1 MWRGNTRNSE
11 MDERIKDKLS
21 LLPSQPGVYIMRN
34 EAGEVIY
41 VGKAV
46 NLRNRVRSYFQPRA
60 QHSEKTLHL
69 VADVADVEWIVTRSE
84 LEALVL
90 ENTLIKRYKPRYNV
104 RLKDDKQY
112 PYIKIHWQEPFPR
125 VTMTRKVLKDGAK
138 YYGPFTSAWAVREAL
153 EALRKVFPYVTCNVE
168 REKKKGRACLYYH
181 IGLCAGPCVGA
192 ISQEEYREML
202 KGLEKFLEGD
212 TEEVMEDLRKRML
225 KAADNLQFEIAAR
238 YRDQIRAAEQIVER
252 QRVVS
257 TVDVDE
263 DVIAI
268 ANDRNG
274 ACVQVFVIR
283 RGKLIG
289 RETFFLEKGNDPDT
303 EEILSSF
310 LKQFYDAATYIPSRV
325 LLPRDLDERR
335 IIQEWL
341 RQKRG
346 EVVQLRL
353 PSGTEDQELLQMA
366 LDNAREALR
375 VMLAQWKSDKSRQAE
390 AVSALQEAL
399 GLQRPPVRIEGYD
412 ISTLQGTNTVGS
424 MVVFVQGTPSKSEY
438 RRFKIRQTGRVGEP
452 NDYAAMRE
460 MLRRR
465 FRRAMEQTRVAPGDR
480 EFEKWRVMP
489 DLLVVDGGRGQLN
502 VALEVL
508 DEFGLRS
515 DIPAIGLAKREEEII
530 LPDKPDPIKLP
541 PTSPALRLVVHIRD
555 EAHRFAVSYH
565 RKLRGKSS
573 VASVLDSIPGIG
585 PRRRRALLRRFGSLE
600 GIRRA
605 SVDELA
611 AVPGMNRKVAETL
624 KEML

>member
-289 RETFFLEKGNDPDT
+289 RETFFLEKGNNPDT

-375 VMLAQWKSDKSRQAE
+375 VMLAQWKSDKNRQAE

-424 MVVFVQGTPSKSEY
+424 MVVFVQGTPNKSEY
-438 RRFKIRQTGRVGEP
+438 RRFKIRQTGRIGEP

-530 LPDKPDPIKLP
+530 LPDKPDPIKLS

-585 PRRRRALLRRFGSLE
+585 TRRRRALLRRFGSLE
-600 GIRRA
+600 GIKKA
-605 SVDELA
+605 SVEELA

>member
-1 MWRGNTRNSE
+1 MNEKIQG
-11 MDERIKDKLS
+11 KLS

-34 EAGEVIY
+34 SSGQVIY
-41 VGKAV
+41 IGKAV

-60 QHSEKTLHL
+60 QHTEKTLHL
-69 VADVADVEWIVTRSE
+69 VADVDDIEWIVTRSE

-112 PYIKIHWQEPFPR
+112 PYIKIHWQEPYPR
-125 VTMTRKVLKDGAK
+125 VTMTRKVLKDGGK

-153 EALRKVFPYVTCNVE
+153 EALRKVFPYVTCDVE
-168 REKKKGRACLYYH
+168 REKKKKRACLYYH
-181 IGLCAGPCVGA
+181 IGLCAGPCIGA

-212 TEEVMEDLRKRML
+212 TEEVLEDLRNRMM
-225 KAADNLQFEIAAR
+225 KAAKNLQFEIAAR
-238 YRDQIRAAEQIVER
+238 YRDQIKAAEQIVEK

-268 ANDRNG
+268 ANDRNE

-289 RETFFLEKGNDPDT
+289 RETFFLEKGNDPDQ

-310 LKQFYDAATYIPSRV
+310 LKQFYDAATYVPSRV

-341 RQKRG
+341 KRKRG
-346 EVVQLRL
+346 ETVQLRL
-353 PSGTEDQELLQMA
+353 PSGTEDEELLQMA
-366 LDNAREALR
+366 MENAKEALR
-375 VMLAQWKSDKSRQAE
+375 VMLAQWQSDKGRQAE
-390 AVSALQEAL
+390 AVSALQEVL

-424 MVVFVQGTPSKSEY
+424 MVVFVQGTPKKSEY
-438 RRFKIRQTGRVGEP
+438 RRFKIRQVGRIGEP

-465 FRRAMEQTRVAPGDR
+465 FRRAIESSKSAPGDR
-480 EFEKWRVMP
+480 ESDKWKVLP
-489 DLLVVDGGRGQLN
+489 DLLLIDGGRGQLN

-508 DEFGLRS
+508 EEFGLRNE
-515 DIPAIGLAKREEEII
+515 IPAIGLAKREEEII
-530 LPDKPDPIKLP
+530 LPDRDEPIKLP
-541 PTSPALRLVVHIRD
+541 PTSPALRLIVHIRD
-555 EAHRFAVSYH
+555 EAHRFAISYH
-565 RKLRGKSS
+565 RRLRSKSS
-573 VASVLDSIPGIG
+573 VASILDSVPGIG
-585 PRRRRALLRRFGSLE
+585 PRRRRALLRQFGSLE
-600 GIRRA
+600 GIKKA

-611 AVPGMNRKVAETL
+611 SVPGMNRKVAETL

>member
-1 MWRGNTRNSE
+1 MNEKIQG
-11 MDERIKDKLS
+11 KLS

-34 EAGEVIY
+34 SSGQIIY
-41 VGKAV
+41 IGKAV

-60 QHSEKTLHL
+60 QHTEKTLHL
-69 VADVADVEWIVTRSE
+69 VADVDDIEWIVTRSE

-112 PYIKIHWQEPFPR
+112 PYIKIHWQEPYPR
-125 VTMTRKVLKDGAK
+125 VTMTRKVLKDGGK

-153 EALRKVFPYVTCNVE
+153 EALRKVFPYVTCDVE
-168 REKKKGRACLYYH
+168 REKKKKRACLYYH
-181 IGLCAGPCVGA
+181 IGLCAGPCIGA

-212 TEEVMEDLRKRML
+212 TEEVLEDLRNRMM
-225 KAADNLQFEIAAR
+225 KAAENLQFEIGGG
-238 YRDQIRAAEQIVER
+238 YRDQIKAAEQIVER

-268 ANDRNG
+268 ANDRNE

-289 RETFFLEKGNDPDT
+289 RETFFLEKGNDPDQ

-310 LKQFYDAATYIPSRV
+310 LKQFYDAATYVPSRV

-341 RQKRG
+341 KRKRG
-346 EVVQLRL
+346 ETVQLRL
-353 PSGTEDQELLQMA
+353 PSGTEDEELLQMA
-366 LDNAREALR
+366 MENAKEALR
-375 VMLAQWKSDKSRQAE
+375 VMLAQWQSDKGRQAE
-390 AVSALQEAL
+390 AVSALQEVL

-424 MVVFVQGTPSKSEY
+424 MVVFVQGTPKKSEY
-438 RRFKIRQTGRVGEP
+438 RRFKIRQVGRIGEP

-465 FRRAMEQTRVAPGDR
+465 FRRAIESSKSAPGDR
-480 EFEKWRVMP
+480 ESDKWKVLP
-489 DLLVVDGGRGQLN
+489 DLLLIDGGRGQLN

-508 DEFGLRS
+508 EEFGLRNE
-515 DIPAIGLAKREEEII
+515 IPAIGLAKREEEII
-530 LPDKPDPIKLP
+530 LPDRDEPIKLP
-541 PTSPALRLVVHIRD
+541 PTSPALRLIVHIRD
-555 EAHRFAVSYH
+555 EAHRFAISYH
-565 RKLRGKSS
+565 RRLRSKSS
-573 VASVLDSIPGIG
+573 VASILDSIPGIG
-585 PRRRRALLRRFGSLE
+585 PRRRRALLRQFGSLE
-600 GIRRA
+600 GIKKA

-611 AVPGMNRKVAETL
+611 SVPGMNRKVAETL

>member
-1 MWRGNTRNSE
+1 MNEKIQG
-11 MDERIKDKLS
+11 KLS

-34 EAGEVIY
+34 SSGQIIY
-41 VGKAV
+41 IGKAV

-60 QHSEKTLHL
+60 QHTEKTLHL
-69 VADVADVEWIVTRSE
+69 VADVDDIEWIVTRSE

-112 PYIKIHWQEPFPR
+112 PYIKIHWQEPYPR
-125 VTMTRKVLKDGAK
+125 VTMTRKVLKDGGK

-153 EALRKVFPYVTCNVE
+153 EALRKVFPYVTCDVE
-168 REKKKGRACLYYH
+168 REKKKKRACLYYH
-181 IGLCAGPCVGA
+181 IGLCAGPCIGA

-212 TEEVMEDLRKRML
+212 TEEVLEDLRNRMM
-225 KAADNLQFEIAAR
+225 KAAKNLQFEIAAR
-238 YRDQIRAAEQIVER
+238 YRDQIKAAEQIVEK

-268 ANDRNG
+268 ANDRNE

-289 RETFFLEKGNDPDT
+289 RETFFLEKGNDPDQ

-310 LKQFYDAATYIPSRV
+310 LKQFYDAATYVPSRV

-341 RQKRG
+341 KRKRG
-346 EVVQLRL
+346 ETVQLRL
-353 PSGTEDQELLQMA
+353 PSGTEDEELLQMA
-366 LDNAREALR
+366 MENAKEALR
-375 VMLAQWKSDKSRQAE
+375 VMLAQWQSDKGRQAE
-390 AVSALQEAL
+390 AVSALQEVL

-424 MVVFVQGTPSKSEY
+424 MVVFVQGTPKKSEY
-438 RRFKIRQTGRVGEP
+438 RRFKIRQVGRIGEP

-465 FRRAMEQTRVAPGDR
+465 FRRAIESSKSAPGDR
-480 EFEKWRVMP
+480 ESDKWKVLP
-489 DLLVVDGGRGQLN
+489 DLLLIDGGRGQLN

-508 DEFGLRS
+508 EEFGLRNE
-515 DIPAIGLAKREEEII
+515 IPAIGLAKREEEII
-530 LPDKPDPIKLP
+530 LPDRDEPIKLP
-541 PTSPALRLVVHIRD
+541 PTSPALRLIVHIRD
-555 EAHRFAVSYH
+555 EAHRFAISYH
-565 RKLRGKSS
+565 RRLRSKSS
-573 VASVLDSIPGIG
+573 VASILDSIPGIG
-585 PRRRRALLRRFGSLE
+585 PRRRRALLRQFGSLE
-600 GIRRA
+600 GIKKA

-611 AVPGMNRKVAETL
+611 SVPGMNRKVAETL

>member
-1 MWRGNTRNSE
+1 MNEKIQG
-11 MDERIKDKLS
+11 KLS

-34 EAGEVIY
+34 SSGQVIY
-41 VGKAV
+41 IGKAV

-60 QHSEKTLHL
+60 QHTEKTLHL
-69 VADVADVEWIVTRSE
+69 VADVDDIEWIVTRSE

-112 PYIKIHWQEPFPR
+112 PYIKIHWQEPYPR
-125 VTMTRKVLKDGAK
+125 VTMTRKVLKDGGK

-153 EALRKVFPYVTCNVE
+153 EALRKVFPYVTCDVE
-168 REKKKGRACLYYH
+168 REKKKKRACLYYH
-181 IGLCAGPCVGA
+181 IGLCAGPCIGA

-212 TEEVMEDLRKRML
+212 TEEVLEDLRNRMM
-225 KAADNLQFEIAAR
+225 KAAENLQFEIAAR
-238 YRDQIRAAEQIVER
+238 YRDQIKAAEQIVER

-268 ANDRNG
+268 ANDRNE

-289 RETFFLEKGNDPDT
+289 RETFFLEKGNDPDQ

-310 LKQFYDAATYIPSRV
+310 LKQFYDAATYVPSRV

-341 RQKRG
+341 KRKRG
-346 EVVQLRL
+346 ETVQLRL
-353 PSGTEDQELLQMA
+353 PSGTEDEELLQMA
-366 LDNAREALR
+366 MENAKEALR
-375 VMLAQWKSDKSRQAE
+375 VMLAQWQSDKGRQAE
-390 AVSALQEAL
+390 AVSALQEVL

-424 MVVFVQGTPSKSEY
+424 MVVFVQGTPKKSEY
-438 RRFKIRQTGRVGEP
+438 RRFKIRQVGRIGEP

-465 FRRAMEQTRVAPGDR
+465 FRRAIESSKSAPGDR
-480 EFEKWRVMP
+480 ESDKWKVLP
-489 DLLVVDGGRGQLN
+489 DLLLIDGGRGQLN

-508 DEFGLRS
+508 EEFGLRNE
-515 DIPAIGLAKREEEII
+515 IPAIGLAKREEEII
-530 LPDKPDPIKLP
+530 LPDRDEPIKLP
-541 PTSPALRLVVHIRD
+541 PTSPALRLIVHIRD
-555 EAHRFAVSYH
+555 EAHRFAISYH
-565 RKLRGKSS
+565 RRLRSKSS
-573 VASVLDSIPGIG
+573 VASILDSIPGIG
-585 PRRRRALLRRFGSLE
+585 PRRRRALLRQFGSLE
-600 GIRRA
+600 GIKKA

-611 AVPGMNRKVAETL
+611 SVPGMNRKVAETL

>member
-1 MWRGNTRNSE
+1 MNEKIQG
-11 MDERIKDKLS
+11 KLS

-34 EAGEVIY
+34 SSGQVIY
-41 VGKAV
+41 IGKAV

-60 QHSEKTLHL
+60 QHTEKTLHL
-69 VADVADVEWIVTRSE
+69 VADVDDIEWIVTRSE

-112 PYIKIHWQEPFPR
+112 PYIKIHWQEPYPR
-125 VTMTRKVLKDGAK
+125 VTMTRKVLKDGGK

-153 EALRKVFPYVTCNVE
+153 EALRKVFPYVTCDVE
-168 REKKKGRACLYYH
+168 REKKKKRACLYYH
-181 IGLCAGPCVGA
+181 IGLCAGPCIGA

-212 TEEVMEDLRKRML
+212 TEEVLEDLRNRMM
-225 KAADNLQFEIAAR
+225 KAAKNLQFEIAAR
-238 YRDQIRAAEQIVER
+238 YRDQIKAAEQIVER

-268 ANDRNG
+268 ANDRNE

-289 RETFFLEKGNDPDT
+289 RETFFLEKGNDPDQ

-310 LKQFYDAATYIPSRV
+310 LKQFYDAATYVPSRV

-341 RQKRG
+341 KRKRG
-346 EVVQLRL
+346 ETVQLRL
-353 PSGTEDQELLQMA
+353 PSGTEDEELLQMA
-366 LDNAREALR
+366 MENAKEALR
-375 VMLAQWKSDKSRQAE
+375 VMLAQWQSDKGRQAE
-390 AVSALQEAL
+390 AVSALQEVL

-424 MVVFVQGTPSKSEY
+424 MVVFVQGTPKKSEY
-438 RRFKIRQTGRVGEP
+438 RRFKIRQVGRIGEP

-465 FRRAMEQTRVAPGDR
+465 FRRAIESSKSAPGDR
-480 EFEKWRVMP
+480 ESDKWKVLP
-489 DLLVVDGGRGQLN
+489 DLLLIDGGRGQLN

-508 DEFGLRS
+508 EEFGLRNE
-515 DIPAIGLAKREEEII
+515 IPAIGLAKREEEII
-530 LPDKPDPIKLP
+530 LPDRDEPIKLP
-541 PTSPALRLVVHIRD
+541 PTSPALRLIVHIRD
-555 EAHRFAVSYH
+555 EAHRFAISYH
-565 RKLRGKSS
+565 RRLRSKSS
-573 VASVLDSIPGIG
+573 VASILDSIPGIG
-585 PRRRRALLRRFGSLE
+585 PRRRRALLRQFGSLE
-600 GIRRA
+600 GIKKA

-611 AVPGMNRKVAETL
+611 SVPGMNRKVAETL

>member
-1 MWRGNTRNSE
+1 MNEKIQG
-11 MDERIKDKLS
+11 KLS

-34 EAGEVIY
+34 SSGQVIY
-41 VGKAV
+41 IGKAV

-60 QHSEKTLHL
+60 QHTEKTLHL
-69 VADVADVEWIVTRSE
+69 VADVDDIEWIVTRSE

-112 PYIKIHWQEPFPR
+112 PYIKIHWQEPYPR
-125 VTMTRKVLKDGAK
+125 VTMTRKVLKDGGK

-153 EALRKVFPYVTCNVE
+153 EALRKVFPYVTCDVE
-168 REKKKGRACLYYH
+168 REKKKKRACLYYH
-181 IGLCAGPCVGA
+181 IGLCAGPCIGA

-212 TEEVMEDLRKRML
+212 TEEVLEDLRNRMM
-225 KAADNLQFEIAAR
+225 KAAENLQFEIAAR
-238 YRDQIRAAEQIVER
+238 YRDQIKAAEQIVER

-268 ANDRNG
+268 ANDRNE

-289 RETFFLEKGNDPDT
+289 RETFFLEKGNDPDQ

-310 LKQFYDAATYIPSRV
+310 LKQFYDAATYVPSRV

-341 RQKRG
+341 KRKRG
-346 EVVQLRL
+346 ETVQLRL
-353 PSGTEDQELLQMA
+353 PSGTEDEELLQMA
-366 LDNAREALR
+366 MENAKEALR
-375 VMLAQWKSDKSRQAE
+375 VMLAQWQSDKGRQAE
-390 AVSALQEAL
+390 AVSALQEVL

-424 MVVFVQGTPSKSEY
+424 MVVFVQGTPKKSEY
-438 RRFKIRQTGRVGEP
+438 RRFKIRQVGRIGEP

-465 FRRAMEQTRVAPGDR
+465 FRRAIESSKSAPGDR
-480 EFEKWRVMP
+480 ESDKWKVLP
-489 DLLVVDGGRGQLN
+489 DLLLIDGGRGQLN

-508 DEFGLRS
+508 EEFGLRNE
-515 DIPAIGLAKREEEII
+515 IPAIGLAKREEEII
-530 LPDKPDPIKLP
+530 LPDRDEPIKLP
-541 PTSPALRLVVHIRD
+541 PTSPALRLIVHIRD
-555 EAHRFAVSYH
+555 EAHRFAISYH
-565 RKLRGKSS
+565 RRLRSKSS
-573 VASVLDSIPGIG
+573 VASILDSVPGIG
-585 PRRRRALLRRFGSLE
+585 PRRRRALLRQFGSLE
-600 GIRRA
+600 GIKKA

-611 AVPGMNRKVAETL
+611 SVPGMNRKVAETL